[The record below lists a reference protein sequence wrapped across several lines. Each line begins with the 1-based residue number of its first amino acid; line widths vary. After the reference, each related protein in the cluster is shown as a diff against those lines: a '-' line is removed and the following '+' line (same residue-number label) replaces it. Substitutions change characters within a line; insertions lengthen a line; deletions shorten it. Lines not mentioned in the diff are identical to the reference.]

1 MSAPQ
6 TPHTK
11 YRTLRARPVLENLPD
26 NDVSKDHRIS
36 RVKGCD
42 IQALERSTIGVIEVN
57 LTLHILTNLAFNLVI
72 RKWPELVDMEAGI
85 STECGKPRTVR
96 SRGFRGLLFKGVSTG
111 FGRLLYENCFEKRRP
126 NRLFGCPNLRLGSME
141 LVCTLDGICGL
152 CPLKRR
158 FGEIRLLSWN
168 DVIW

>member
-11 YRTLRARPVLENLPD
+11 YRTLRARPVLEKPAGQRC
-26 NDVSKDHRIS
+26 VEEHRIR

-42 IQALERSTIGVIEVN
+42 IQALERSTIGAIEVN

-96 SRGFRGLLFKGVSTG
+96 SSSRMHAQTEQKIGRALSKHVSTEPEIPDLQM
-111 FGRLLYENCFEKRRP
+111 RMRNIKDTKRR
-126 NRLFGCPNLRLGSME
+126 RDSGISWSAFQGCEYRIWAT
-141 LVCTLDGICGL
+141 TL
-152 CPLKRR
+152 
-158 FGEIRLLSWN
+158 
-168 DVIW
+168 